1 VVITLW
7 AGICFE
13 LGIVGSVL
21 LSLLLLFSINLS
33 PSSQNITFAFA
44 QTDSNRTLAFA
55 NSTSCPC
62 VVFRIDD
69 IQDSFVN
76 SAQLEAMNLFISKGQ
91 PLSLGIV
98 MKDIGDDL
106 RIVGKVGQGSQM
118 GLFELGLHGWE
129 HVDYTALTEA
139 EQMSTLNEANEK
151 LKMIFGNES
160 DIFVPP
166 FGYFNNETI
175 SALEQ
180 LGIEILSAS
189 IYSEERFDDSQ
200 SIFNKT
206 ESDIAMNNTELGNT
220 TSIQRGS
227 PRDNEVYHL
236 PGLVQF
242 KDYINGSMV
251 KVPREAILSNV
262 SKNIAEFGYSEIVFH
277 PQDLVQ
283 TDKNGM
289 ILDGG
294 VLNSTEVQDLSE
306 LIDTM
311 LANGIKISTMSEI
324 LGIEPRTY
332 SYFK

>member
-1 VVITLW
+1 VIITLR
-7 AGICFE
+7 AGICIE
-13 LGIVGSVL
+13 LGTVGSVL
-21 LSLLLLFSINLS
+21 LLLLLLVSFNLS
-33 PSSQNITFAFA
+33 PSSQNIPFTFA
-44 QTDSNRTLAFA
+44 QINSNQTLASA

-76 SAQLEAMNLFISKGQ
+76 SAQLEAMNLFISRDQ

-98 MKDIGDDL
+98 MKDIGDEL

-129 HVDYTALTEA
+129 HVDYTALSEA
-139 EQMSTLNEANEK
+139 EQKATLNEANEK
-151 LKMIFGNES
+151 LRMIFGNES
-160 DIFVPP
+160 DIFIPP

-189 IYSEERFDDSQ
+189 IYSEDRFDDNK

-206 ESDIAMNNTELGNT
+206 ESDISRVNTGLGNT
-220 TSIQRGS
+220 TSIQGGGPS
-227 PRDNEVYHL
+227 DNEVYHL

-251 KVPREAILSNV
+251 KVPRDTILSNV
-262 SKNIAEFGYSEIVFH
+262 SKNIAEFGYSIIVFH

-283 TDKNGM
+283 TDKSGM

-294 VLNSTEVQDLSE
+294 ILNSTEVQDLSE

-324 LGIEPRTY
+324 LGIQPRTY
-332 SYFK
+332 SYFR

>member
-1 VVITLW
+1 MTY
-7 AGICFE
+7 
-13 LGIVGSVL
+13 
-21 LSLLLLFSINLS
+21 
-33 PSSQNITFAFA
+33 AFA
-44 QTDSNRTLAFA
+44 QIDSNQTLTSA

-76 SAQLEAMNLFISKGQ
+76 SAQLEAMNLFISRGQ

-129 HVDYTALTEA
+129 HVDYTALSEA
-139 EQMSTLNEANEK
+139 EQKSTLNEANEK

-189 IYSEERFDDSQ
+189 IYSEERFDDGR

-206 ESDIAMNNTELGNT
+206 ESDIARTSTELGNT
-220 TSIQRGS
+220 TSIQRAA

-236 PGLVQF
+236 PGLTQF

-251 KVPREAILSNV
+251 KEPQDMILSNV
-262 SKNIAEFGYSEIVFH
+262 SKNIAEFGYSIIVFH

-283 TDKNGM
+283 TDKNGK

-294 VLNSTEVQDLSE
+294 VLNSTEVQDLTE

>member
-13 LGIVGSVL
+13 LGIMGSVL

-44 QTDSNRTLAFA
+44 QTDSNQALAFA

-189 IYSEERFDDSQ
+189 IYSEERFDDSK

-283 TDKNGM
+283 IDKNGM

>member
-1 VVITLW
+1 MIIILQ
-7 AGICFE
+7 ASMYFG
-13 LGIVGSVL
+13 LGTAGSVL
-21 LSLLLLFSINLS
+21 LLLFCINLS
-33 PSSQNITFAFA
+33 PSSQNTPFA
-44 QTDSNRTLAFA
+44 QIESNQSVDSA

-76 SAQLEAMNLFISKGQ
+76 SAQLEAMNLFISRGQ

-118 GLFELGLHGWE
+118 GIFELGLHGWE
-129 HVDYTALTEA
+129 HVDYTALSEA
-139 EQMSTLNEANEK
+139 EQKSTLNEANEK
-151 LKMIFGNES
+151 LNMIFGNES
-160 DIFVPP
+160 DIFIPP

-189 IYSEERFDDSQ
+189 IYSEERFDDAK
-200 SIFNKT
+200 SISNKT
-206 ESDIAMNNTELGNT
+206 EADIARTNTELGNI
-220 TSIQRGS
+220 TSLQRAA
-227 PRDNEVYHL
+227 PENNEVYHL
-236 PGLVQF
+236 PGMVQF

-251 KVPREAILSNV
+251 KVPRETILSNV
-262 SKNIAEFGYSEIVFH
+262 SENIAEFGYSIIVFH

-283 TDKNGM
+283 TEKNGM
-289 ILDGG
+289 ILNGG
-294 VLNSTEVQDLSE
+294 VLNSTEVQDLSQ
-306 LIDTM
+306 LIDSM